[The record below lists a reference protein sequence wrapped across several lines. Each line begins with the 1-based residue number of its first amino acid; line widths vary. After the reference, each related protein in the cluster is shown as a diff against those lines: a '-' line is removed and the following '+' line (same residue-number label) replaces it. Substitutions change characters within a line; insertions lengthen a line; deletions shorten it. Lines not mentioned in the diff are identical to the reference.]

1 MALTPLPTDIG
12 AFTTGTGTLSSG
24 TVTISNTAVTT
35 TSKIFLTDTASSL
48 TNVGTLSVSAKS
60 AGVSFTVTSANALD
74 GSTFNWLIIG

>member
-1 MALTPLPTDIG
+1 MALTPQSTDQPI
-12 AFTTGTGTLSSG
+12 FTTGTGTLSGG
-24 TVTISNTAVTT
+24 TVTVSNTAVTA

-74 GSTFNWLIIG
+74 GSTFNYMIIG